1 MLILYQVIKIAVN
14 IHYDHISTSHEE
26 GLSGTISLKQEVVS
40 SDYQCEIGMTAKIT
54 SGGRAGLIPQ
64 ILYSCKAESG
74 RTCLLN
80 ISIKLVPYEPFYPHC
95 IDYFVT

>member
-64 ILYSCKAESG
+64 ILYSCKSG

-95 IDYFVT
+95 I